1 MKCNGGGNGA
11 SGSSKSISESES
23 ESSEK
28 MRDEDVDGDEA
39 PALSLA
45 SSYIY
50 NSVNSVIVCVKDV
63 KYIYW
68 VKKRLVWVF
77 ENRGDT

>member
-28 MRDEDVDGDEA
+28 MRDEDVDEA
-39 PALSLA
+39 PVLSLA
-45 SSYIY
+45 SSYYIY
-50 NSVNSVIVCVKDV
+50 NSVNSVIVCMVRKMSNICLTL
-63 KYIYW
+63 Y
-68 VKKRLVWVF
+68 LL
-77 ENRGDT
+77 G

>member
-11 SGSSKSISESES
+11 SGSSKSISESISESES

-39 PALSLA
+39 PVLSLA
-45 SSYIY
+45 SSYYIY
-50 NSVNSVIVCVKDV
+50 NSVNSVIVCMVKRCR
-63 KYIYW
+63 IY
-68 VKKRLVWVF
+68 V
-77 ENRGDT
+77 

>member
-11 SGSSKSISESES
+11 SGSSKSISESISES

-28 MRDEDVDGDEA
+28 MRDEDVDEA
-39 PALSLA
+39 PVLSLA

-50 NSVNSVIVCVKDV
+50 NSVNSVIVCMVQKMSNICLTL
-63 KYIYW
+63 Y
-68 VKKRLVWVF
+68 LL
-77 ENRGDT
+77 G

>member
-39 PALSLA
+39 PVLSLA
-45 SSYIY
+45 SSYYIY

-68 VKKRLVWVF
+68 VKK
-77 ENRGDT
+77 

>member
-11 SGSSKSISESES
+11 SGSSKSISESISESES

-28 MRDEDVDGDEA
+28 MRDEDVDEA
-39 PALSLA
+39 PVLSLA

-50 NSVNSVIVCVKDV
+50 NSVNSVIVCMVKRCR
-63 KYIYW
+63 IY
-68 VKKRLVWVF
+68 V
-77 ENRGDT
+77 